1 MKKQLYYYFRIFL
14 FSILIS
20 PISILALD
28 VTLTGIVKDK
38 NGNSISNVKIIV
50 QESRKTTITNEKGEF
65 VLNHVPPG
73 KYTLVAISRGYQS
86 ETISITIGEKDEK
99 TQFTLLESSLD
110 QSAINVTAKSTNSDF
125 LTAPQPITV
134 LSGRQL
140 DRQRGETAM
149 SAINNTPGVSN
160 LTTGSGTSKPII
172 RGLTGQ
178 RVLVMTDGIRQ
189 EEQQFGDD
197 HTVELDSFNIQKIEI
212 IRGPGSLLYGSDA
225 LGGVVNVIRDKAPLS
240 EEGIPKMA
248 GIFNSNSY
256 SNNKQDAGNF
266 AIYGNLN
273 GFGYRASSNSR
284 KAGKITTPNGTLRNT
299 GMIEKNQSAS
309 IGLDGD
315 WGNFYLD
322 SFKREQT
329 QDLLDN
335 PNENPGA
342 TVSQKLLHEKSH
354 FHSFFIFPQETWN
367 LIFPIKETIEEKLNL
382 KINFYQFKIFFW
394 TKMQKF

>member
-1 MKKQLYYYFRIFL
+1 
-14 FSILIS
+14 
-20 PISILALD
+20 
-28 VTLTGIVKDK
+28 
-38 NGNSISNVKIIV
+38 
-50 QESRKTTITNEKGEF
+50 
-65 VLNHVPPG
+65 
-73 KYTLVAISRGYQS
+73 
-86 ETISITIGEKDEK
+86 
-99 TQFTLLESSLD
+99 
-110 QSAINVTAKSTNSDF
+110 
-125 LTAPQPITV
+125 
-134 LSGRQL
+134 
-140 DRQRGETAM
+140 
-149 SAINNTPGVSN
+149 
-160 LTTGSGTSKPII
+160 
-172 RGLTGQ
+172 
-178 RVLVMTDGIRQ
+178 
-189 EEQQFGDD
+189 
-197 HTVELDSFNIQKIEI
+197 
-212 IRGPGSLLYGSDA
+212 
-225 LGGVVNVIRDKAPLS
+225 
-240 EEGIPKMA
+240 MA